1 MASSMRSHRAIAVG
15 ISGGFGLAL
24 PFFAYLATLPFG
36 DTSNAVRADAVPF
49 AAGAL
54 AGVGLMAL
62 SSYLI
67 DASAAEDDAAEQGSA
82 KPEAAPRT
90 PARAARASET
100 SVLKGVPIITRA
112 VDALDEEEAW
122 AEIDAMFAEDSPI
135 SCDPVHS
142 KDMYQIAF
150 EELQRAEHERAA
162 AAASHQA
169 ASPRATA
176 TQGTSVRSEAA
187 QQTAARSQPVRTAAH
202 VTAAETGRLGGS
214 APATASTAVPAAAS
228 TAAFTALVET
238 ASAAPSAAPASNETE
253 SCATA
258 RDRAAAM
265 ASLGASSVAGPAAAP
280 SALGAS
286 VAAPSASPVPAAAAP
301 QAVEEVVYTVPVAD
315 YSGHEAMWE
324 AAVAILEELD
334 APSASA
340 AAPAAS
346 AAPSP
351 AVTAQMDARRMAE
364 LAEDG
369 CIERDYRRV
378 DEILEEEF
386 DRVGSKSV
394 RNTTHEYLRVIQGG
408 TAAMPRLKAEA

>member
-1 MASSMRSHRAIAVG
+1 MASAMRSHRAIAVG

-67 DASAAEDDAAEQGSA
+67 DASAAADDAEEQVVA
-82 KPEAAPRT
+82 KTEAASQK
-90 PARAARASET
+90 PARSARASET
-100 SVLKGVPIITRA
+100 SALKGVPVITRA

-122 AEIDAMFAEDSPI
+122 AEIDAMFAGDSPI
-135 SCDPVHS
+135 SCDPIHS

-162 AAASHQA
+162 AATAQHVPVTQADGPVPSRSARADASIA
-169 ASPRATA
+169 APSA
-176 TQGTSVRSEAA
+176 
-187 QQTAARSQPVRTAAH
+187 
-202 VTAAETGRLGGS
+202 AAETGRLR
-214 APATASTAVPAAAS
+214 ATVPSAAS
-228 TAAFTALVET
+228 TAAFIALAEKASTT
-238 ASAAPSAAPASNETE
+238 ASEASSAEADAAAARE
-253 SCATA
+253 SA

-265 ASLGASSVAGPAAAP
+265 ASLGETHAGAVASS
-280 SALGAS
+280 
-286 VAAPSASPVPAAAAP
+286 AAAAAATAAATAATPAP
-301 QAVEEVVYTVPVAD
+301 QPAEEVVYTVPVAD

-334 APSASA
+334 ASSGSS
-340 AAPAAS
+340 PAAS
-346 AAPSP
+346 SP
-351 AVTAQMDARRMAE
+351 AETAQMDARRMAE

-369 CIERDYRRV
+369 CVERDHRRV
-378 DEILEEEF
+378 DAILEEEF
-386 DRVGSKSV
+386 DRMGSNSV
-394 RNTTHEYLRVIQGG
+394 RRTTHEYLRVIQGG

>member
-1 MASSMRSHRAIAVG
+1 MASAMRSHRAIAVG

-24 PFFAYLATLPFG
+24 PFVAYLATLPFG

-67 DASAAEDDAAEQGSA
+67 DASVAADDAEEQVVA
-82 KPEAAPRT
+82 KTEAASQK
-90 PARAARASET
+90 PARSARASET
-100 SVLKGVPIITRA
+100 SALKGVPVITRA

-122 AEIDAMFAEDSPI
+122 AEIDAMFAGDSPI
-135 SCDPVHS
+135 SCDPIHS

-162 AAASHQA
+162 AATAQHVPVTQADAPVPLRSARADASIA
-169 ASPRATA
+169 APSA
-176 TQGTSVRSEAA
+176 
-187 QQTAARSQPVRTAAH
+187 
-202 VTAAETGRLGGS
+202 AAETGRLR
-214 APATASTAVPAAAS
+214 ATVPPAAS
-228 TAAFTALVET
+228 TAAFIALAEKASTT
-238 ASAAPSAAPASNETE
+238 ASEASSAEADAAAARE
-253 SCATA
+253 SA

-265 ASLGASSVAGPAAAP
+265 ASLGETHAGAVASS
-280 SALGAS
+280 
-286 VAAPSASPVPAAAAP
+286 AAAAAATAATPAP
-301 QAVEEVVYTVPVAD
+301 QPAEEVVYTVPVAD

-334 APSASA
+334 ASSGSS
-340 AAPAAS
+340 PAAS
-346 AAPSP
+346 SLAE
-351 AVTAQMDARRMAE
+351 TAQMDARRMAE

-369 CIERDYRRV
+369 CVERDHRRV
-378 DEILEEEF
+378 DAILEEEF
-386 DRVGSKSV
+386 DRMGSNSV
-394 RNTTHEYLRVIQGG
+394 RRTTHEYLRVIQGG

>member
-1 MASSMRSHRAIAVG
+1 MASAMRSHRAIAVG

-24 PFFAYLATLPFG
+24 PLVAYLATLPFG

-67 DASAAEDDAAEQGSA
+67 DASAAADDTAEQVDA
-82 KPEAAPRT
+82 KPEAASQK
-90 PARAARASET
+90 PARSARASET

-122 AEIDAMFAEDSPI
+122 AEIDAMFADDSPI
-135 SCDPVHS
+135 SCDPIHS

-150 EELQRAEHERAA
+150 EELQRAEHERAVA
-162 AAASHQA
+162 
-169 ASPRATA
+169 ATA
-176 TQGTSVRSEAA
+176 QHEPATQADAPAPSRSVRADASSAA
-187 QQTAARSQPVRTAAH
+187 PVA
-202 VTAAETGRLGGS
+202 AAETGRLR
-214 APATASTAVPAAAS
+214 ATVPAAAS
-228 TAAFTALVET
+228 TATFIALAEHAPTIASEALSSAVAAAAAET
-238 ASAAPSAAPASNETE
+238 QAAAEAAAAAAAEARE
-253 SCATA
+253 SA

-265 ASLGASSVAGPAAAP
+265 ASLGEAYAGAVGSSAAT
-280 SALGAS
+280 
-286 VAAPSASPVPAAAAP
+286 AAAAAATPVP
-301 QAVEEVVYTVPVAD
+301 QPAEEVVYTVPVAD

-334 APSASA
+334 APSGSL
-340 AAPAAS
+340 AAS
-346 AAPSP
+346 SP
-351 AVTAQMDARRMAE
+351 AETAQMDARRMAE

-369 CIERDYRRV
+369 CVERDHRRV
-378 DEILEEEF
+378 DAILEEEF
-386 DRVGSKSV
+386 DRMGSNSV
-394 RNTTHEYLRVIQGG
+394 RRTTHEYLRVIQGG

>member
-1 MASSMRSHRAIAVG
+1 MASAMRSHRAIAVG

-24 PFFAYLATLPFG
+24 PFFAYLAILPFG

-67 DASAAEDDAAEQGSA
+67 DASAAADDAAEQVAA
-82 KPEAAPRT
+82 KPEAASQKPSRS
-90 PARAARASET
+90 ARASET

-122 AEIDAMFAEDSPI
+122 AEIDAMFAGDSPI
-135 SCDPVHS
+135 SCDPIHS

-162 AAASHQA
+162 AA
-169 ASPRATA
+169 TA
-176 TQGTSVRSEAA
+176 HHEPAA
-187 QQTAARSQPVRTAAH
+187 QADAPASSRFARADASTAAPA
-202 VTAAETGRLGGS
+202 TAAETGRLR
-214 APATASTAVPAAAS
+214 ATVPSAAS
-228 TAAFTALVET
+228 TAAFIALAEHAPT
-238 ASAAPSAAPASNETE
+238 SASEASSAEAVVDVDAAAARE
-253 SCATA
+253 SA

-265 ASLGASSVAGPAAAP
+265 ASLGETNADAVASSAAT
-280 SALGAS
+280 
-286 VAAPSASPVPAAAAP
+286 AAAAAAP
-301 QAVEEVVYTVPVAD
+301 QPAEEVVYTVPVAD

-334 APSASA
+334 APSGSSL
-340 AAPAAS
+340 AAS
-346 AAPSP
+346 SP
-351 AVTAQMDARRMAE
+351 AETAQMDARRMAE

-369 CIERDYRRV
+369 CVERDHRRV
-378 DEILEEEF
+378 DAILEEEF
-386 DRVGSKSV
+386 DRMGSSSV
-394 RNTTHEYLRVIQGG
+394 RRTTHEYLRVIQGG

>member
-82 KPEAAPRT
+82 KPEAASRT

-162 AAASHQA
+162 AAASHRA
-169 ASPRATA
+169 ASPQATA
-176 TQGTSVRSEAA
+176 TQGTSA
-187 QQTAARSQPVRTAAH
+187 QPQPVRTAAH
-202 VTAAETGRLGGS
+202 VTAAETGRLGVS
-214 APATASTAVPAAAS
+214 APATASTAVPAAASTAVPAAAS

-238 ASAAPSAAPASNETE
+238 ASAVPSAAAASNETE
-253 SCATA
+253 SRAAA

-265 ASLGASSVAGPAAAP
+265 ASLGASAVAGPAAAP

-286 VAAPSASPVPAAAAP
+286 VAAPPASPVPAAAAP

-340 AAPAAS
+340 AAPAA
-346 AAPSP
+346 PSP

-369 CIERDYRRV
+369 CIERDHRRV

>member
-82 KPEAAPRT
+82 KPEAASRT
-90 PARAARASET
+90 PVRAARASET

-162 AAASHQA
+162 AAASHRA
-169 ASPRATA
+169 ASPQATA
-176 TQGTSVRSEAA
+176 TQGTSAQPAAA
-187 QQTAARSQPVRTAAH
+187 QQTAARSQPVRAAAH
-202 VTAAETGRLGGS
+202 VTAAETGRLGVS

-228 TAAFTALVET
+228 TAAFAALVET
-238 ASAAPSAAPASNETE
+238 ASAVPSSATPASNETE
-253 SCATA
+253 SRAAA

-265 ASLGASSVAGPAAAP
+265 ASLGASAVAGPAAAP

-340 AAPAAS
+340 AAPAA
-346 AAPSP
+346 PSP

-369 CIERDYRRV
+369 CIERDHRRV

-386 DRVGSKSV
+386 DRVDSKSV

>member
-1 MASSMRSHRAIAVG
+1 MASAMRSHRAIAVG

-24 PFFAYLATLPFG
+24 PFVAYLATLPFG

-67 DASAAEDDAAEQGSA
+67 DASAAADDAEEQVAA
-82 KPEAAPRT
+82 KPEAASQK
-90 PARAARASET
+90 PARSARASET

-122 AEIDAMFAEDSPI
+122 AEIDAMFAGDSPI
-135 SCDPVHS
+135 SCDPIHS

-162 AAASHQA
+162 AATAQHVSVTQA
-169 ASPRATA
+169 DAPVPS
-176 TQGTSVRSEAA
+176 RSARVDALTGAPAA
-187 QQTAARSQPVRTAAH
+187 
-202 VTAAETGRLGGS
+202 AAETGRLR
-214 APATASTAVPAAAS
+214 ATVPPAAS
-228 TAAFTALVET
+228 TAAFIALAEHAPTT
-238 ASAAPSAAPASNETE
+238 ASEASWSAAPAGIEAAAAAAEARE
-253 SCATA
+253 SA

-265 ASLGASSVAGPAAAP
+265 ASLGETRVDAAASS
-280 SALGAS
+280 
-286 VAAPSASPVPAAAAP
+286 AAAAAAAAVTPAP
-301 QAVEEVVYTVPVAD
+301 QPAEEVVYTVPVAD

-334 APSASA
+334 APSGSSL
-340 AAPAAS
+340 AAS
-346 AAPSP
+346 SP
-351 AVTAQMDARRMAE
+351 AETAQMDARRMAE

-369 CIERDYRRV
+369 CVERDHRRV
-378 DEILEEEF
+378 DAILEEEF
-386 DRVGSKSV
+386 DRMGSNSV
-394 RNTTHEYLRVIQGG
+394 RRTTHEYLRVIQGG

>member
-1 MASSMRSHRAIAVG
+1 MASAMRSHRAIAVG

-24 PFFAYLATLPFG
+24 PFVAYLATLPFG

-67 DASAAEDDAAEQGSA
+67 DASAAADDAADQVAA
-82 KPEAAPRT
+82 KPAAASQK
-90 PARAARASET
+90 PARSARASET

-122 AEIDAMFAEDSPI
+122 AEIDAMFADDSPI
-135 SCDPVHS
+135 SCDPIHS

-150 EELQRAEHERAA
+150 EELQRAEQERAA
-162 AAASHQA
+162 AATAQHEPA
-169 ASPRATA
+169 ARADA
-176 TQGTSVRSEAA
+176 PVPSRSVRADASSAA
-187 QQTAARSQPVRTAAH
+187 PVA
-202 VTAAETGRLGGS
+202 AAETGRLR
-214 APATASTAVPAAAS
+214 ATVPAAAS
-228 TAAFTALVET
+228 TAAFIALAEKASTT
-238 ASAAPSAAPASNETE
+238 ASEASSSTAATAATE
-253 SCATA
+253 AAAAAATEARESA

-265 ASLGASSVAGPAAAP
+265 ASLGEAYAGAVASSAAT
-280 SALGAS
+280 
-286 VAAPSASPVPAAAAP
+286 VAATAATPVPQPA
-301 QAVEEVVYTVPVAD
+301 EEVVYTVPVAD

-334 APSASA
+334 APSGSSLATS
-340 AAPAAS
+340 
-346 AAPSP
+346 SP
-351 AVTAQMDARRMAE
+351 AETAQMDARRMAE

-369 CIERDYRRV
+369 CVERDHRRV
-378 DEILEEEF
+378 DAILEEEF
-386 DRVGSKSV
+386 DRMGSNSV
-394 RNTTHEYLRVIQGG
+394 RRTTHEYLRVIQGG

>member
-1 MASSMRSHRAIAVG
+1 MASAMRSHRAIAVG

-67 DASAAEDDAAEQGSA
+67 DASAAADDAEEQVAA
-82 KPEAAPRT
+82 KTAVASQKP
-90 PARAARASET
+90 ARASET
-100 SVLKGVPIITRA
+100 SVLKGVPVITRA

-122 AEIDAMFAEDSPI
+122 AEIDAMFAGDSPI
-135 SCDPVHS
+135 SCDPIHS

-162 AAASHQA
+162 AATAQHVPVTQADGPVPSRSARADASIA
-169 ASPRATA
+169 APSA
-176 TQGTSVRSEAA
+176 
-187 QQTAARSQPVRTAAH
+187 
-202 VTAAETGRLGGS
+202 AAETGRLR
-214 APATASTAVPAAAS
+214 ATVPSAAS
-228 TAAFTALVET
+228 TAAFIALAEKASTT
-238 ASAAPSAAPASNETE
+238 ASEASSAEADAAAARE
-253 SCATA
+253 SA

-265 ASLGASSVAGPAAAP
+265 ASLGGTHAGAVASS
-280 SALGAS
+280 
-286 VAAPSASPVPAAAAP
+286 AAAAAATAATPAP
-301 QAVEEVVYTVPVAD
+301 QPAEEVVYTVPVAD

-334 APSASA
+334 ASSGSSSA
-340 AAPAAS
+340 AS
-346 AAPSP
+346 SP
-351 AVTAQMDARRMAE
+351 AETAQMDARRMAE

-369 CIERDYRRV
+369 CVERDHRRV
-378 DEILEEEF
+378 DAILEEEF
-386 DRVGSKSV
+386 DRMGSNSV
-394 RNTTHEYLRVIQGG
+394 RRTTHEYLRVIQGG